1 MKYVGENALKK
12 WTSLVKSDIKKKLDK
27 NQGTANSGK
36 ILGVDASGEVAPT
49 DTEVATL
56 VNVPNGIVKG
66 DGSTLSAAV
75 AGIDYQA
82 PLEAGIDY
90 QAPLEDWDN
99 AMLLKNGWAR
109 ATLPA
114 DTRWHSV
121 CYGNGM
127 FVAVADS
134 KDIYGGNIAAY
145 STDGINW
152 IKTTLPTNAKWQSV
166 CYGNGKFV
174 AVAYLSSIAAYS
186 IDGINWTQ
194 STLPADSSWYS
205 ICYGND
211 KFVAITGYNKN
222 IAAYST
228 DGINWTKT
236 ILPTSAQWSQLCYGN
251 GMFVTVAVGTI
262 AAYSTDGINWTQSTL
277 PDSKSWNSVCYGNGK
292 FVAIAYKDTNGA
304 YSTDGINWTQMRT
317 PTGTSI
323 CYGNDKFMIVNYDQ
337 TNTWYST
344 DGTNWTPATMPVGA
358 SWTSLCYGGD
368 KFVTVGWESNIA
380 AYFTFSV
387 FNPAGADATDELKTV
402 LRMNE
407 AIAEAKPF
415 VVTLNEDNTTNKTVM
430 EIKAAYDAGRTCVL
444 NEHQSILPLVIITD
458 EMAAF
463 SMAITPESNIA
474 QAYAVI
480 VRNDNR
486 ATILL
491 TDFQNMITASGLL
504 KGDGNGGVSAA
515 VAGTDYM
522 TPPTGGITGQVL
534 KKAETG
540 TEWADAPVP
549 DWNQND
555 STAVDYVKNRPFYTG
570 GPVETVLIEE
580 STVAF
585 TENSGLYIAQFPSTF
600 EATVGETYKVSWDG
614 TVYECVCAYY
624 NGFNA
629 IGNLSIVGS
638 VSVSDTG
645 EPFLMLVEN
654 GNGIQIGTTDISSSH
669 TFSISGTVV
678 PVVKIDPK
686 YLPASFKPEGNS
698 YLTFSSLSSFTLAV
712 ENATKNWDG
721 TLEYFA
727 SDRTWTIWDG
737 ITALS
742 SVDNDGEYVLYLRGT
757 GNTVI
762 AGKNYDYRWVL
773 TGNDI
778 KCIGNIENLLDYA
791 TVQSGNH
798 PTMASK
804 CYGYM
809 FAGCNAL
816 TKAPDLPATTLASD
830 CYSSMF
836 NGCTSLKQAPA
847 LPATTLAENCY
858 RSMFFG
864 CTSLTQASALPAT
877 TLVNYCYD
885 SMFCNCTALT
895 QAPDLP
901 ATTLES
907 NCYNSMFRG
916 CTSLKQAP
924 VLPATTLT
932 TSCYYYMFCDCT
944 SLKQAPALPATT
956 LADSCY
962 YYMFNG
968 CTSLTQAPVLPATT
982 LAWQCYGSMFSGCT
996 SLKLSS
1002 IQTNEY
1008 AQEYRIPSS
1017 GEGTTANNAL
1027 TNMFKSTGGT
1037 FTGTPEI
1044 NTTYYLSTDNMI
1056 VRETE
1061 VATLREYVG
1070 SMIEGLA
1077 TQEYVDGKVPDGGTT
1092 GQILKKTETGTEWAD
1107 APKSLPD
1114 GGTVG
1119 DALVKSTNGGS
1130 WETPVEASL
1139 VDLPVITASQTDL
1152 TAGTSP
1158 LATGELYVVYE

>member
-56 VNVPNGIVKG
+56 VDVPNGIVKG

-75 AGIDYQA
+75 AGADYMA
-82 PLEAGIDY
+82 PPTGGTAGQVLTKTTDG
-90 QAPLEDWDN
+90 QEWQD
-99 AMLLKNGWAR
+99 R
-109 ATLPA
+109 E
-114 DTRWHSV
+114 
-121 CYGNGM
+121 
-127 FVAVADS
+127 
-134 KDIYGGNIAAY
+134 KDIFVVNMTTNDGRTIASSDKTFDEVQAAY
-145 STDGINW
+145 
-152 IKTTLPTNAKWQSV
+152 L
-166 CYGNGKFV
+166 
-174 AVAYLSSIAAYS
+174 
-186 IDGINWTQ
+186 
-194 STLPADSSWYS
+194 
-205 ICYGND
+205 
-211 KFVAITGYNKN
+211 
-222 IAAYST
+222 
-228 DGINWTKT
+228 
-236 ILPTSAQWSQLCYGN
+236 
-251 GMFVTVAVGTI
+251 
-262 AAYSTDGINWTQSTL
+262 
-277 PDSKSWNSVCYGNGK
+277 
-292 FVAIAYKDTNGA
+292 
-304 YSTDGINWTQMRT
+304 
-317 PTGTSI
+317 
-323 CYGNDKFMIVNYDQ
+323 
-337 TNTWYST
+337 
-344 DGTNWTPATMPVGA
+344 
-358 SWTSLCYGGD
+358 
-368 KFVTVGWESNIA
+368 
-380 AYFTFSV
+380 
-387 FNPAGADATDELKTV
+387 AG
-402 LRMNE
+402 
-407 AIAEAKPF
+407 
-415 VVTLNEDNTTNKTVM
+415 KTVM
-430 EIKAAYDAGRTCVL
+430 AYLGLGGNYIVCQLIIYSENINIIFSSASASNGHIASIVMTPQKTTIIQFTA
-444 NEHQSILPLVIITD
+444 QSH
-458 EMAAF
+458 
-463 SMAITPESNIA
+463 
-474 QAYAVI
+474 
-480 VRNDNR
+480 
-486 ATILL
+486 
-491 TDFQNMITASGLL
+491 ITASGLL

-555 STAVDYVKNRPFYTG
+555 STAADYVKNRPFYTG
-570 GPVETVLIEE
+570 GPVETVLVEE

-585 TENSGLYIAQFPSTF
+585 TENGDLYYAQFPSTF
-600 EATVGETYKVSWDG
+600 EATVGDTYKISWDG
-614 TVYECVCAYY
+614 TVYECVCVSVGGMP
-624 NGFNA
+624 GF
-629 IGNLSIVGS
+629 GNFSIVGS
-638 VSVSDTG
+638 GSDTG
-645 EPFLMLVEN
+645 EPFVMGIMN
-654 GNGIQIGTTDISSSH
+654 GEGLIIYATNSSSH
-669 TFSISGTVV
+669 TFSISGMVAQ
-678 PVVKIDPK
+678 VVKIDPK
-686 YLPASFKPEGNS
+686 YLPDSFKPEGKS
-698 YLTFSSLSSFTLAV
+698 YITFSSPNSFTLAV
-712 ENATKNWDG
+712 ENETKPWDG

-727 SDRTWTIWDG
+727 SDRTWTTWDG
-737 ITALS
+737 TTTLF
-742 SVDNDGEYVLYLRGT
+742 SVDNYGEYVLYLRGT

-762 AGKNYDYRWVL
+762 AGKHYNRRWVL
-773 TGNDI
+773 TGTDI

-791 TVQSGNH
+791 TVASGAH
-798 PTMASK
+798 PTMANN
-804 CYGYM
+804 CYYYM
-809 FAGCNAL
+809 FCDCPAL
-816 TKAPDLPATTLASD
+816 TQAPDLPATTLANN

-858 RSMFFG
+858 SSMFFGCTSLKQAPALPATTLAENCYRSMFYG

-877 TLVNYCYD
+877 TLVNYCYN
-885 SMFCNCTALT
+885 SMFGNCTALT

-932 TSCYYYMFCDCT
+932 TSCYYYMFQGCT

-962 YYMFNG
+962 YYMFQG

-982 LAWQCYGSMFSGCT
+982 LAWQCYGSMFNGCT

-1056 VRETE
+1056 ARETE

>member
-56 VNVPNGIVKG
+56 VDVPNGIVKG
-66 DGSTLSAAV
+66 DGSTL
-75 AGIDYQA
+75 
-82 PLEAGIDY
+82 
-90 QAPLEDWDN
+90 
-99 AMLLKNGWAR
+99 
-109 ATLPA
+109 
-114 DTRWHSV
+114 
-121 CYGNGM
+121 
-127 FVAVADS
+127 
-134 KDIYGGNIAAY
+134 
-145 STDGINW
+145 
-152 IKTTLPTNAKWQSV
+152 
-166 CYGNGKFV
+166 
-174 AVAYLSSIAAYS
+174 
-186 IDGINWTQ
+186 
-194 STLPADSSWYS
+194 
-205 ICYGND
+205 
-211 KFVAITGYNKN
+211 
-222 IAAYST
+222 
-228 DGINWTKT
+228 
-236 ILPTSAQWSQLCYGN
+236 
-251 GMFVTVAVGTI
+251 
-262 AAYSTDGINWTQSTL
+262 
-277 PDSKSWNSVCYGNGK
+277 
-292 FVAIAYKDTNGA
+292 
-304 YSTDGINWTQMRT
+304 
-317 PTGTSI
+317 
-323 CYGNDKFMIVNYDQ
+323 
-337 TNTWYST
+337 
-344 DGTNWTPATMPVGA
+344 
-358 SWTSLCYGGD
+358 
-368 KFVTVGWESNIA
+368 
-380 AYFTFSV
+380 
-387 FNPAGADATDELKTV
+387 
-402 LRMNE
+402 
-407 AIAEAKPF
+407 
-415 VVTLNEDNTTNKTVM
+415 
-430 EIKAAYDAGRTCVL
+430 
-444 NEHQSILPLVIITD
+444 
-458 EMAAF
+458 
-463 SMAITPESNIA
+463 
-474 QAYAVI
+474 
-480 VRNDNR
+480 
-486 ATILL
+486 
-491 TDFQNMITASGLL
+491 
-504 KGDGNGGVSAA
+504 SAA

-629 IGNLSIVGS
+629 IGNLSITNAG
-638 VSVSDTG
+638 SDTG
-645 EPFLMLVEN
+645 EPFVI
-654 GNGIQIGTTDISSSH
+654 GIEDGVGLFIYATNSSSH
-669 TFSISGTVV
+669 TFSISGMVAQ
-678 PVVKIDPK
+678 VVKIDPK
-686 YLPASFKPEGNS
+686 YLPDSFKPEGKS
-698 YLTFSSLSSFTLAV
+698 YITFSSPNSFTLAV
-712 ENATKNWDG
+712 ENETKPWDG

-727 SDRTWTIWDG
+727 SDRTWTTWDG
-737 ITALS
+737 TTTLF
-742 SVDNDGEYVLYLRGT
+742 SVDNYGEYVLYLRGT

-762 AGKNYDYRWVL
+762 AGKNYSCRWVL
-773 TGNDI
+773 TGTDI

-791 TVQSGNH
+791 TVASGAH
-798 PTMASK
+798 PTMANN
-804 CYGYM
+804 CYFYM
-809 FAGCNAL
+809 FCDCPAL
-816 TKAPDLPATTLASD
+816 TQAPDLPATTLANN

-932 TSCYYYMFCDCT
+932 TSCYYYMFGHCT
-944 SLKQAPALPATT
+944 SLTKAPALPATTLASYCYKNMFYGCTSLTQAPALPATT
-956 LADSCY
+956 LANQCY
-962 YYMFNG
+962 Y
-968 CTSLTQAPVLPATT
+968 
-982 LAWQCYGSMFSGCT
+982 SMFRNCSK
-996 SLKLSS
+996 LKLSS
-1002 IQTNEY
+1002 TQTEEY
-1008 AQEYRIPSS
+1008 VQEYRIPYS
-1017 GEGTTANNAL
+1017 GIGTTETNAL
-1027 TNMFKSTGGT
+1027 DNMFYSTGGT
-1037 FTGTPEI
+1037 FTGTPDI
-1044 NTTYYLSTDNMI
+1044 NTTYYLSSENMV

>member
-1 MKYVGENALKK
+1 MKYIGENA
-12 WTSLVKSDIKKKLDK
+12 IKKLI
-27 NQGTANSGK
+27 SL
-36 ILGVDASGEVAPT
+36 I
-49 DTEVATL
+49 
-56 VNVPNGIVKG
+56 KG
-66 DGSTLSAAV
+66 DLAKK
-75 AGIDYQA
+75 Q
-82 PLEAGIDY
+82 
-90 QAPLEDWDN
+90 
-99 AMLLKNGWAR
+99 
-109 ATLPA
+109 
-114 DTRWHSV
+114 
-121 CYGNGM
+121 
-127 FVAVADS
+127 DS
-134 KDIYGGNIAAY
+134 
-145 STDGINW
+145 
-152 IKTTLPTNAKWQSV
+152 
-166 CYGNGKFV
+166 
-174 AVAYLSSIAAYS
+174 
-186 IDGINWTQ
+186 
-194 STLPADSSWYS
+194 
-205 ICYGND
+205 
-211 KFVAITGYNKN
+211 IT
-222 IAAYST
+222 
-228 DGINWTKT
+228 
-236 ILPTSAQWSQLCYGN
+236 
-251 GMFVTVAVGTI
+251 V
-262 AAYSTDGINWTQSTL
+262 
-277 PDSKSWNSVCYGNGK
+277 
-292 FVAIAYKDTNGA
+292 
-304 YSTDGINWTQMRT
+304 
-317 PTGTSI
+317 
-323 CYGNDKFMIVNYDQ
+323 
-337 TNTWYST
+337 
-344 DGTNWTPATMPVGA
+344 
-358 SWTSLCYGGD
+358 
-368 KFVTVGWESNIA
+368 
-380 AYFTFSV
+380 
-387 FNPAGADATDELKTV
+387 
-402 LRMNE
+402 
-407 AIAEAKPF
+407 
-415 VVTLNEDNTTNKTVM
+415 
-430 EIKAAYDAGRTCVL
+430 
-444 NEHQSILPLVIITD
+444 
-458 EMAAF
+458 
-463 SMAITPESNIA
+463 
-474 QAYAVI
+474 
-480 VRNDNR
+480 
-486 ATILL
+486 
-491 TDFQNMITASGLL
+491 SGLL
-504 KGDGNGGVSAA
+504 KGDGTTISAA
-515 VAGTDYM
+515 VAEMDYM
-522 TPPTGGITGQVL
+522 TPPTGGTTGQVL
-534 KKAETG
+534 KKTETG

-555 STAVDYVKNRPFYTG
+555 STAADYVKNRPFYTG

-585 TENSGLYIAQFPSTF
+585 TLNEQIGLYMTQFPSTF
-600 EATVGETYKVSWDG
+600 EATVGDTYKISWDG
-614 TVYECVCAYY
+614 TVYECTCGDF
-624 NGFNA
+624 NGNLVL
-629 IGNLSIVGS
+629 GNLSIAGAG
-638 VSVSDTG
+638 SDTG
-645 EPFLMLVEN
+645 EPFVIIIIN
-654 GNGIQIGTTDISSSH
+654 GQGIQIGTADTSSSH
-669 TFSISGTVV
+669 TFSISGMVAQ
-678 PVVKIDPK
+678 VVKIDPK
-686 YLPASFKPEGNS
+686 YLPDSFKPEGKS
-698 YLTFSSLSSFTLAV
+698 YITFSSPNSFTLAV
-712 ENATKNWDG
+712 GNKTKPWDG

-727 SDRTWTIWDG
+727 SDRTWTTWDG
-737 ITALS
+737 TTTLF
-742 SVDNDGEYVLYLRGT
+742 SVDNYGEYVLYLRGT

-762 AGKNYDYRWVL
+762 AGKHYNRRWVL
-773 TGNDI
+773 TGTDI

-791 TVQSGNH
+791 TVASGAH
-798 PTMASK
+798 PTMANN
-804 CYGYM
+804 CYYYM
-809 FAGCNAL
+809 FCDCPAL
-816 TKAPDLPATTLASD
+816 TQAPDLPATALADS

-836 NGCTSLKQAPA
+836 NGCTSLKQAPALPATTLANNCYSSMFFGCTSLKQAPA

-877 TLVNYCYD
+877 TLVNYCYN
-885 SMFCNCTALT
+885 SMFGNCTALT

-962 YYMFNG
+962 YYMFQG

-982 LAWQCYGSMFSGCT
+982 LAWQCYGSMFNGCT

-1119 DALVKSTNGGS
+1119 DALVKSTDGGS